1 MNTNKQ
7 FVEALLQKLSVGSTR
22 SVLLN
27 ALPKKLLSRV
37 ALSDFRYL
45 KEKMPVDFV
54 NTITSEQQF
63 SFKFTTDV
71 KKTEDEKELKVAM
84 IAKRLAAIKYDH
96 DDYLKEHG
104 VATFGF
110 GYPILVRKNPKDEK
124 KYIVAPVFIF
134 PLDIKQTY
142 DKKREWIISKSAD
155 DEVRLNEVLYSFLE
169 GNEHIRMPAISE
181 EMLADGV
188 LDKAEIVRF
197 CEEFFSQIPGNELN
211 YPNWEQTGVLPDK
224 IEDKHFAQTTII
236 WDGVFSIYKGQKQSL
251 IKDVTSMLENIE
263 EFTTYGSI
271 SPWQHAHS
279 PMPTDPS
286 QNGVLRSLTVSR
298 NIVIQGPPGTGKSQT
313 LTAIVT
319 SAIAQQKKVLIVC
332 EKRTALEVLKD
343 NLIRLIPE
351 LKESIAL
358 IEDVSK
364 DRGVLVEMVRNRTA
378 KHLVGLH
385 NRLGDD
391 IRRFE
396 ERAKKIDDQYQ
407 KLKQPILGN
416 ERFREL
422 VAKWMKMYKDG
433 TNQDALYHFQTT
445 FGNIPANSPEIA
457 DCQDKVSD
465 GSVLF
470 GKVQEY
476 YHYLSDKIPVQAV
489 FSTGSDKEFLQR
501 LNMLNGKITEYKKE
515 IHNAQNNA
523 VTQFQQLQKQEAD
536 KIAQLLQS
544 VAKIAT
550 KWPDKNVL
558 SISFID
564 RLLAAFVSSKREY
577 LLDVKLLHSYYTQL
591 TEFWKKNFSTILP
604 IDSVLKNAGECNRK
618 VSEWHSAQYDT
629 YCKSYFFIVNKADTQ
644 ALQNNLTNTIAE
656 VHAILA
662 FGSKDLSTLTF
673 EHLLEY
679 LDEVLLIIA
688 EIQNK
693 ATYVQA
699 YFAWVS
705 FENKLSRLEKEC
717 IEKLKKQPAKNW
729 HAFFEK
735 AITYHSLLSTD
746 KHDDLPVSD
755 ETTRILNDLGL
766 KIQTQQK
773 SQIIDNINSWFVQ
786 GQAHI
791 KETGL
796 TVNQIYNLRGA
807 KGQTRNSL
815 RKIVATNFDAFVSFF
830 PVLLL
835 NPTTCSSLLPL
846 KPGLFDIV
854 IFDEAS
860 QLRVEDTFAALVRG
874 KQVIVSGDS
883 QQMPPSSYFEGNNY
897 TVEDVEDED
906 DEEEHIDTLKKEMA
920 FKESLLEY
928 AIDLGYQE
936 TYLDMHYRSKHPDL
950 IEFSNVCFYGGR
962 LLPMPAIHND
972 TPITYTHLKGI
983 TENRG
988 NVKEAEE
995 VLRLLREDVSD
1006 VHSVGVA
1013 TFNLPQRNLI
1023 LKLIGEERS
1032 KDSDFNRKMTILEK
1046 NGFFV
1051 KNLENI
1057 QGDEKD
1063 VIILSTTFGM
1073 SPSNTFRLHFGPVS
1087 TGTNGYRLLNV
1098 ILTRAKVKMHVL
1110 TSIPENR
1117 ISEYTDRLRSSKT
1130 GKVDGT
1136 TGLLAYLAYAKAV
1149 SEGKTTEKN
1158 DILTFIK
1165 NNITIGASSSS
1176 RNMYQF
1182 TESPFE
1188 EEVVSWLSEVI
1199 PSERIE
1205 LQHKAGGFRIDIV
1218 IHPLP
1223 GSTAKKLAIEC
1234 DGAAYHSDELAWHY
1248 DIYRQKQ
1255 LEEHFTFHRIWST
1268 NWWRNPKEEFDK
1280 LRLFIQ
1286 QN

>member
-1 MNTNKQ
+1 MNINRQ

-54 NTITSEQQF
+54 ETITTEQQF

-71 KKTEDEKELKVAM
+71 KKVNDENETKIAL

-124 KYIVAPVFIF
+124 KYIVAPIFIF

-155 DEVRLNEVLYSFLE
+155 DEIRVNEVLYSFLE
-169 GNEHIRMPAISE
+169 GNEHIRIPVLSE

-188 LDKAEIVRF
+188 LDKNEIVRF

-211 YPNWEQTGVLPDK
+211 YPDWEHTDILPEK
-224 IEDKHFAQTTII
+224 IDENNFAQTTII

-251 IKDVTSMLENIE
+251 IKDVTSMLENIDE
-263 EFTTYGSI
+263 YTTAGDI

-286 QNGVLRSLTVSR
+286 QNGVLRSLTVSK

-343 NLIRLIPE
+343 NLIKLIPE

-364 DRGVLVEMVRNRTA
+364 DRGVLVETVRNRTA
-378 KHLVGLH
+378 KYLVGLH
-385 NRLGDD
+385 NQLGDD

-396 ERAKKIDDQYQ
+396 ERAKKIDTQYQ
-407 KLKQPILGN
+407 HLKQPVRGN
-416 ERFREL
+416 LRFKEL
-422 VAKWMKMYKDG
+422 VGKWMKLYKEGVDK
-433 TNQDALYHFQTT
+433 DALYDFQRTFNGLSPNSREIADCGDRISDGKVLFEYIEQQYEYLLGKIPIQSVMATGSEIEFTHKLKHIHGKISDCKNKIVAIHAEATAHFQKAQKKEQEDIRVLFSAMGKVAAKWPGKNMQSVSILTRLLAIFSNTQREYLSHVKQFGEHYKELNAFWRKNFSTT
-445 FGNIPANSPEIA
+445 IPTTDVVNAAGSSIDKVLAQHKVTFEEYNKSPLFNSNKLAANAIEGSLLPEIA
-457 DCQDKVSD
+457 DLNKIVVFNQQNISSLNFEQLIGYVDDVLLTLKEMQDK
-465 GSVLF
+465 
-470 GKVQEY
+470 
-476 YHYLSDKIPVQAV
+476 
-489 FSTGSDKEFLQR
+489 
-501 LNMLNGKITEYKKE
+501 
-515 IHNAQNNA
+515 
-523 VTQFQQLQKQEAD
+523 QQL
-536 KIAQLLQS
+536 I
-544 VAKIAT
+544 
-550 KWPDKNVL
+550 
-558 SISFID
+558 
-564 RLLAAFVSSKREY
+564 R
-577 LLDVKLLHSYYTQL
+577 
-591 TEFWKKNFSTILP
+591 
-604 IDSVLKNAGECNRK
+604 G
-618 VSEWHSAQYDT
+618 
-629 YCKSYFFIVNKADTQ
+629 
-644 ALQNNLTNTIAE
+644 
-656 VHAILA
+656 
-662 FGSKDLSTLTF
+662 
-673 EHLLEY
+673 
-679 LDEVLLIIA
+679 
-688 EIQNK
+688 
-693 ATYVQA
+693 
-699 YFAWVS
+699 YFAWVN
-705 FENKLSRLEKEC
+705 FENRLSNFEKAC
-717 IEKLKKQPAKNW
+717 IDKLKKHPAKKW
-729 HAFFEK
+729 PLFFEN
-735 AITYHSLLSTD
+735 AITFYSLLSTD
-746 KHDDLPVSD
+746 KQDDLPVSD

-773 SQIIDNINSWFVQ
+773 SQITDNINNWFIQ
-786 GQAHI
+786 GQAHV

-846 KPGLFDIV
+846 KQGLFDIV

-897 TVEDVEDED
+897 TVDDVEAE
-906 DEEEHIDTLKKEMA
+906 DEEEYIETQKKQMA

-962 LLPMPAIHND
+962 LLPMPATHNEI
-972 TPITYTHLKGI
+972 PISYTHLKGI

-995 VLRLLREDVSD
+995 VLRLLREEVSET
-1006 VHSVGVA
+1006 HSVGVA

-1032 KDSDFNRKMTILEK
+1032 KDDDFNRKMTILEK

-1073 SPSNTFRLHFGPVS
+1073 SPANTFRLHFGPVS
-1087 TGTNGYRLLNV
+1087 TGSNGYRLLNV

-1117 ISEYTDRLRSSKT
+1117 ISEYTDRLRASK
-1130 GKVDGT
+1130 KVDGT
-1136 TGLLAYLAYAKAV
+1136 TGLLAYLTYAKAV
-1149 SEGKTTEKN
+1149 SEGKTAEKE
-1158 DILTFIK
+1158 DILSFIRT
-1165 NNITIGASSSS
+1165 NLTIGAESTA

-1199 PSERIE
+1199 PANRIE

-1218 IHPLP
+1218 VHPLR

-1255 LEEHFTFHRIWST
+1255 LEAHFKFHRIWST
-1268 NWWRNPKEEFDK
+1268 NWWRNPKEEFEK
-1280 LRLFIQ
+1280 LLSVIEQ
-1286 QN
+1286 D